1 MIDQDK
7 ILDFLTTS
15 GPTLPTKVAKNIGS
29 EIFIASAHLSLLASQ
44 GKVIISQLK
53 IGSSPLYYLPGQEDQ
68 LYQFAA
74 GNINHKELQ
83 VLDFLRKAKV
93 LREANLDLLAKVA
106 LRSLKDFATPLHVV
120 VKGRR
125 ELFWRWH
132 LLSAEE
138 TKRLIGDLLSQQ
150 EEKPE
155 LQNSDEAGSTQAA
168 SANMPS
174 TVSSTLT
181 AVTSTVVETG
191 QPTEN
196 QLFSDN
202 WQSKDQLN
210 KPVTAKA
217 KNINSSSSE
226 DKTVAA
232 EQPVQEKLLA
242 NKQKKPALGARRK
255 ERSLNSGQEGKLSKK
270 TNAFIPEKI
279 SENESAATALKN
291 GISNK
296 PKIKEQLSQESAVK
310 ENQATDGKFYF
321 SEKVISENLVSENPS
336 LSRSGS
342 HLQES
347 DLMPVA
353 EARPLKDDL
362 LPSAAEFLKQLNIS
376 TKSVEVVRKNSE
388 LNLKVDVPSVIG
400 KVEYFCKI
408 RKKSRVDER
417 DLSAAYLEAQVK
429 KLPLLFLYAGQ
440 ISKKAEDLLKE
451 EAFSNLIARKI
462 D

>member
-7 ILDFLTTS
+7 ILNFLTTS

-83 VLDFLRKAKV
+83 VLDFLRKEKV

-138 TKRLIGDLLSQQ
+138 TKQLIGDLLGQQ
-150 EEKPE
+150 EEKPD
-155 LQNSDEAGSTQAA
+155 QQDSAEAGSTLAA
-168 SANMPS
+168 SANRPS
-174 TVSSTLT
+174 PISSTISPTLT
-181 AVTSTVVETG
+181 TTTSTIVETG

-202 WQSKDQLN
+202 RPSKDQLN
-210 KPVTAKA
+210 KPATAKA
-217 KNINSSSSE
+217 KSIIVSTSE

-232 EQPVQEKLLA
+232 EQSK
-242 NKQKKPALGARRK
+242 
-255 ERSLNSGQEGKLSKK
+255 RSC
-270 TNAFIPEKI
+270 
-279 SENESAATALKN
+279 
-291 GISNK
+291 
-296 PKIKEQLSQESAVK
+296 
-310 ENQATDGKFYF
+310 
-321 SEKVISENLVSENPS
+321 
-336 LSRSGS
+336 
-342 HLQES
+342 
-347 DLMPVA
+347 
-353 EARPLKDDL
+353 
-362 LPSAAEFLKQLNIS
+362 LP
-376 TKSVEVVRKNSE
+376 
-388 LNLKVDVPSVIG
+388 
-400 KVEYFCKI
+400 
-408 RKKSRVDER
+408 
-417 DLSAAYLEAQVK
+417 
-429 KLPLLFLYAGQ
+429 
-440 ISKKAEDLLKE
+440 ISKKNQHSALEGKNAFLTLGWKESYPKKQTLPFLKRFLRMNQPLPQKT
-451 EAFSNLIARKI
+451 ASAANQR
-462 D
+462 